1 MKKITLFI
9 ALLIVSFAQAQNT
22 LIVDNN
28 VFIDATPSH
37 VYTTFTAAI
46 AGASNGD
53 TILIQPSA
61 TSYGNITINKS
72 ITVLGMGYAPELNNG
87 ETSLTG
93 NITVSASNVKI
104 AGLNVNGYVSPGNN
118 VTNLLV
124 EDCNINTGA
133 YASAVG
139 NANITYRGNIIKN
152 VIVLN
157 STPTNSLNI
166 TITNNLI
173 QNLGVNSAFQYFNDT
188 TIFNNNVIIGDQG
201 HYSYF
206 IFLSPVN
213 LVCQNNIWVFT
224 NNSMAVVDQTGGNPI
239 IHNNSLTYHYGSST
253 ITALNGT
260 GNLDNQNP
268 FFVNIPAN
276 NPYWAATNNY
286 NLGAS
291 STGNNAGTDGNDV
304 GIYNGYYD
312 FDMRGYPT
320 ELPYLTG
327 MSIGNNMVPAG
338 SNLNVNL
345 KANANKTN

>member
-1 MKKITLFI
+1 MKKIILI
-9 ALLIVSFAQAQNT
+9 VALLIVSFTNAQNT
-22 LIVDNN
+22 LIVDRN
-28 VFIDATPSH
+28 VFIDDTPSH
-37 VYTTFTAAI
+37 VYTTFAAAI

-53 TILIQPSA
+53 TILIQPSSG
-61 TSYGNITINKS
+61 SYGNITISKS
-72 ITVLGMGYAPELNNG
+72 VTVLGMGYAPELNNG
-87 ETSLTG
+87 ETSYVG
-93 NITVSASNVKI
+93 NVTVTASNVKI
-104 AGLNVNGYVSPGNN
+104 AGLNVSGYVSPGNN
-118 VTNLLV
+118 VTDLLV
-124 EDCNINTGA
+124 EDCMIAAGA

-139 NANITYRGNIIKN
+139 NANITYRGNVIKN
-152 VIVLN
+152 LIYLN
-157 STPTNSLNI
+157 ATPTNSLNI

-173 QNLGVNSAFQYFNDT
+173 QNIGSSAFQYFNDT
-188 TIFNNNVIIGDQG
+188 TIFNNNIIIGDQG

-206 IFLSPVN
+206 IFYGPNN

-224 NNSMAVVDQTGGNPI
+224 NNTMDQVDQTGGNPI
-239 IHNNSLTYHYGSST
+239 IHNNSLTYHYGT
-253 ITALNGT
+253 PTVIALNGT

-291 STGNNAGTDGNDV
+291 SAGNDAGTDGNDV

-320 ELPYLTG
+320 ELPYLTE
-327 MSIGNNMVPAG
+327 MSISNNMVPAG

-345 KANANKTN
+345 KANANKSN

>member
-1 MKKITLFI
+1 MKKIILI
-9 ALLIVSFAQAQNT
+9 VALLIVSFTNAQNT
-22 LIVDNN
+22 LIVDRN
-28 VFIDATPSH
+28 VFIDDTPSH
-37 VYTTFTAAI
+37 VYTTFAAAI

-53 TILIQPSA
+53 TILIQPSSG
-61 TSYGNITINKS
+61 SYGNITISKS
-72 ITVLGMGYAPELNNG
+72 VTVLGMGYAPELNNG
-87 ETSLTG
+87 ETSYVG
-93 NITVSASNVKI
+93 NVTVTASNVKI

-124 EDCNINTGA
+124 EDCWIAAGA

-139 NANITYRGNIIKN
+139 NANITYRGN
-152 VIVLN
+152 VIRSLISLN
-157 STPTNSLNI
+157 ATPTNSLNI

-173 QNLGVNSAFQYFNDT
+173 QNLGNSTLQYFNST
-188 TIFNNNVIIGDQG
+188 TIFNNNVIVADQQ
-201 HYSYF
+201 YSYF
-206 IFLSPVN
+206 FLFLSPID
-213 LVCQNNIWVFT
+213 LVCQNNIWLFT
-224 NNSMAVVDQTGGNPI
+224 NNTLTEVDQTGGNPI
-239 IHNNSLTYHYGSST
+239 IHNNSLTYHYGTPT

-276 NPYWAATNNY
+276 NPYWAVTNNY

-291 STGNNAGTDGNDV
+291 SAGNDAGTDGNDV

-320 ELPYLTG
+320 ELPYLTE
-327 MSIGNNMVPAG
+327 MSISNNMVPAG

-345 KANANKTN
+345 KANANKSN